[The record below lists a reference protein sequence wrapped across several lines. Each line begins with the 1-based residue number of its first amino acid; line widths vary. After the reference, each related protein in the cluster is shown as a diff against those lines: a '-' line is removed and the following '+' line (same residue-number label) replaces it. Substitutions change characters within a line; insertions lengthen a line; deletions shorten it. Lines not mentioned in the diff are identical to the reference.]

1 MRRYLYL
8 LVGLMAMTGLAQLAA
23 ADGYGTA
30 NLPTAEP
37 WQSSSVLVSG
47 EARFWE
53 GNQTWAARARTR
65 VGEDMD
71 AELTLF
77 TMSTS
82 GEDPI
87 AGAVRDSEM
96 TLLGASFKWLAWQNE
111 RVTISVIP
119 GLEVPLGDA
128 EGTNTAIPAT
138 AVSDDVIPVLS
149 VPAQFAPIDG
159 IVPTAVLRY
168 VGFEESPRVV
178 GGGTVTGF
186 GDTLALGGSL
196 YRRDGQYALWA
207 DLQCVLSGDNSI
219 DERTSRVTDEIV
231 WSVGASWFSAPSWKV
246 DLFATTAAGPT
257 AATSLL
263 GAPDGSIAIGIGASG
278 EF

>member
-1 MRRYLYL
+1 MRRHLCV
-8 LVGLMAMTGLAQLAA
+8 LVALIAVVGRTQPAA
-23 ADGYGTA
+23 AQDYGTA

-37 WQSSSVLVSG
+37 WQSPSVLVSG

-65 VGEDMD
+65 VGQDLD

-77 TMSTS
+77 TMSIS

-87 AGAVRDSEM
+87 AGAVRASDA
-96 TLLGASFKWLAWQNE
+96 TLLGANFKWLAWRNE
-111 RVTISVIP
+111 RVTISVIT
-119 GLEVPLGDA
+119 GLEVPLGDM

-138 AVSDDVIPVLS
+138 AVTDDVIPVFS
-149 VPAQFAPIDG
+149 VPAQFAPIG
-159 IVPTAVLRY
+159 GVVPTAVLHY
-168 VGFEESPRVV
+168 VGFEESPRVT
-178 GGGTVTGF
+178 GGGTIPGF
-186 GDTLALGGSL
+186 GDTLALGGSAY
-196 YRRDGQYALWA
+196 YRARDFALWA
-207 DLQCVLSGDNSI
+207 DLQFVLTGNNTI
-219 DERTSRVTDEIV
+219 DERTNRVTDEIV
-231 WSVGASWFSAPSWKV
+231 WSAGVSWFSTENWKV

-263 GAPDGSIAIGIGASG
+263 GAPDNSVAIGIGASG

>member
-8 LVGLMAMTGLAQLAA
+8 LVGLMAMAGLAQLAA

-65 VGEDMD
+65 VGQDMD

-77 TMSTS
+77 TMSIS

-87 AGAVRDSEM
+87 AGAVRDSDA
-96 TLLGASFKWLAWQNE
+96 TLLGANFKWLAWQNGD
-111 RVTISVIP
+111 VTISVIP
-119 GLEVPLGDA
+119 GLEVPLGDL
-128 EGTNTAIPAT
+128 EGTNTALPLS
-138 AVSDDVIPVLS
+138 AVADDVIPVLS
-149 VPAQFAPIDG
+149 VPVQFAPFDG

-168 VGFEESPRVV
+168 VGFEESPRVA
-178 GGGTVTGF
+178 GGGTIPGF
-186 GDTLALGGSL
+186 GDTLALGGSA
-196 YRRDGQYALWA
+196 YRRFEEYALWA
-207 DLQCVLSGDNSI
+207 DLQFVLTGNNTI
-219 DERTSRVTDEIV
+219 DENTNAVTDEIV
-231 WSVGASWFSAPSWKV
+231 WSVGASWFAAQNWKV

-257 AATSLL
+257 AVMSLL
-263 GAPDGSIAIGIGASG
+263 GAPDDSIAIGIGASG
-278 EF
+278 TF